1 MKVLIVGGGIGG
13 LAAMRCLS
21 NAGHHVQLIEKRASF
36 NAQGAGLML
45 GINAMKVLETLGV
58 ANEVVLR
65 GQPLALMNIVNEK
78 GVQIGG
84 CNNVLME
91 SHTGYKTIGIH
102 RSELHE
108 VLSAHLPQN
117 NIRFNATLSSL
128 KQQNDQVVVSVN
140 GGDEEKYDL
149 MIAADGIHS
158 STRQLTGDYSRLR
171 YAGYTCWRFVID
183 RPSSVNAV
191 QAYEYWGCG
200 KRFGVVP
207 IGNDKLYCFAT
218 MNSDEA
224 NSHHKNIAVNEFKS
238 LFSRFSGVVPEILQ
252 MMNCDVHI
260 IHGDLFDQKRLCM
273 QQGRVAFLGDA
284 AHAATP
290 NMGQGAGMALEDVAV
305 LAECLAADVSITDAL
320 AVYDTRRRPRVKKIR
335 NRSYMIGK
343 VSQWESSIARRTRN
357 TVLRMIPSDGL
368 SKDLCKLLMDY

>member
-1 MKVLIVGGGIGG
+1 VKVIVVGGGIGG
-13 LAAMRCLS
+13 LAAMRRLS
-21 NAGHHVQLIEKRASF
+21 NVGHHVQLIEKRTSF

-58 ANEVVLR
+58 ENEVMLR
-65 GQPLALMNIVNEK
+65 GQPISLMNIVNEE
-78 GVQIGG
+78 GVHIGG

-91 SHTGYKTIGIH
+91 SQTGYKTIGIH

-108 VLSAHLPQN
+108 VLTAHLPQN
-117 NIRFNATLSSL
+117 NIRFNAILSSL

-140 GGDEEKYDL
+140 GGDEEEYDL

-158 STRQLTGDYSRLR
+158 PTRQLTGDCSKLR

-183 RPSSVNAV
+183 RPGSFSDT

-218 MNSDEA
+218 MNSSEA

-238 LFSRFSGVVPEILQ
+238 LFSHFSGVVPDILQ
-252 MMNCDVHI
+252 MMDCDVHI
-260 IHGDLFDQKRLCM
+260 IHGDIFDQKRLCM

-305 LAECLAADVSITDAL
+305 LAECLTADVSITDAL
-320 AVYDTRRRPRVKKIR
+320 AVYDKRRRPRVKKIR
-335 NRSYMIGK
+335 DRSHMIGK

-357 TVLRMIPSDGL
+357 TVFRMMPSDGL